1 METADM
7 IFPWSPVVFVD
18 MVGPIL
24 TFVLALLCAN
34 NALLWQKAKPN
45 DIFRHYIFMLTLTFV
60 LFAVSRSFGHLLKQ
74 ILALTGLEH
83 VWLAIAPFSGAVN
96 TVTFVIMASF
106 SLYFNRLQK
115 VHDEV
120 EKYKSGLE
128 HLVEERTH
136 QLEEVNVALETVLN
150 SANPICMMSLDFE
163 IVKANK
169 AYYDI
174 WPRLAGAGEV
184 LKCFE
189 SRPGPACGTDGCPV
203 TLIRQGTDEVV
214 NQFSKELANG
224 RMGEFIVTAR
234 PYRDV
239 NGKIVG
245 VVESFQ
251 DITAQSD
258 VAKQLLAEREQLNV
272 TLRSIGDGV
281 ITTDTV
287 GNIVLMNKV
296 AEKITG
302 WSQAEAVGRQLVRVF
317 NVIDRDSDAT
327 FEHLL
332 GEICAPGSATGS
344 APKKMVTKDGV
355 ERLVSESGALIRDR
369 ESKVAGAVLVFR
381 DITEKIKTDEELSK
395 LGKLESVGVLA
406 GGIAHD
412 FNNILTA
419 ILGNISL
426 AMLRSKSE
434 EGVYELLA
442 AAEKASIRAKNLTQQ
457 LLTFA
462 KGGEPVKNIAPI
474 QEIIKESA
482 DFVLRGGNVDCAYVF
497 ADDLWGVDV
506 DTGQISQVIQNIILN
521 AAAAMP
527 EGGTVTVTCANYYNK
542 KDSLFL
548 KAGCYVKGVIA
559 DQGVGIAADQ
569 LGKIFDPFFTTKK
582 AGSGLGLAI
591 THSIITNHG
600 GHIEVESKPGVGT
613 TFTFYLPA
621 SGEMVAAPTKSE
633 FPVNNVKDKGR
644 IMVMDD
650 DAMIR
655 NLVESMLESL
665 GYEALTARDGDEA
678 VRLYREAMANGESIA
693 AIIMDLTIPGGV
705 GGREAVQEIHK
716 IDPAAKVIVSSG
728 YSNDPIMADYLDY
741 GFCAAIVKPFKLQ
754 EFHEVIS
761 RVLG

>member
-1 METADM
+1 METAAM
-7 IFPWSPVVFVD
+7 IFSWSPVVVVD

-24 TFVLALLCAN
+24 TFIIAILCAYNARLWHKAEPN
-34 NALLWQKAKPN
+34 N
-45 DIFRHYIFMLTLTFV
+45 IFRHYIFMLTITFV

-74 ILALTGLEH
+74 LLDLNGLDH
-83 VWLAIAPFSGAVN
+83 VWLSIAPFSGAVN
-96 TVTFVIMASF
+96 SMTFVIVASF

-128 HLVEERTH
+128 RLVEERTR
-136 QLEEVNVALETVLN
+136 QLEDVNVTLETVLN
-150 SANPICMMSLDFE
+150 SANPICMMNLDFE
-163 IVKANK
+163 IMKANK

-174 WPRLAGAGEV
+174 WPRLTGAGEV

-189 SRPGPACGTDGCPV
+189 SRPGKLCGTDACPL
-203 TLIRQGTDEVV
+203 TLIRQGMAEVV
-214 NQFSKELANG
+214 NQFSKEFANG
-224 RMGEFIVTAR
+224 ETGEFIVTAR
-234 PYRDV
+234 PFRDLS
-239 NGKIVG
+239 GKIVG

-251 DITAQSD
+251 DVTAQSN

-287 GNIVLMNKV
+287 GNVVLMNKV

-302 WSQAEAVGRQLVRVF
+302 WTQAEAVGRQFDGVF
-317 NVIDRDSDAT
+317 NLIDHDPGSAV
-327 FEHLL
+327 EHLL
-332 GEICAPGSATGS
+332 GAIRAPGAASGS
-344 APKKMVTKDGV
+344 APKKLLTKDGT
-355 ERLVSESGALIRDR
+355 ERLVAESGALIRDR
-369 ESKVAGAVLVFR
+369 ESKVVGAVLVFR

-419 ILGNISL
+419 IMGNISL
-426 AMLRSKSE
+426 AMLRGKPE
-434 EGVYELLA
+434 GGVYELLA

-462 KGGEPVKNIAPI
+462 KGGEPVKKIATI
-474 QEIIKESA
+474 QEIIKDSA
-482 DFVLRGGNVDCAYVF
+482 DFVLRGGNVHCEYIF
-497 ADDLWGVDV
+497 ADDLWGVEV

-521 AAAAMP
+521 AAAAMS
-527 EGGTVTVTCANYYNK
+527 EGGTVTVTCSNYYNN

-559 DQGVGIAADQ
+559 DQGVGISADT
-569 LGKIFDPFFTTKK
+569 LDKIFDPFFTTKK

-591 THSIITNHG
+591 THSIIANHG
-600 GHIEVESKPGVGT
+600 GHISVESKPGVGT

-621 SGEMVAAPTKSE
+621 SGQMPVAQAKLE
-633 FPVNNVKDKGR
+633 LAIDNVKGKGR
-644 IMVMDD
+644 IMIMDD
-650 DAMIR
+650 DDMIR
-655 NLVESMLESL
+655 TLVESMLDSL

-678 VRLYREAMANGESIA
+678 VRLYREAMAKGEAIA
-693 AIIMDLTIPGGV
+693 AIIMDLTIPGGL
-705 GGREAVQEIHK
+705 GGKEAVKEIHK
-716 IDPAAKVIVSSG
+716 IDPAAKVVVSSG

-741 GFCAAIVKPFKLQ
+741 GFCAAMVKPFKLR
-754 EFHEVIS
+754 EFQEVIS
-761 RVLG
+761 KVLA